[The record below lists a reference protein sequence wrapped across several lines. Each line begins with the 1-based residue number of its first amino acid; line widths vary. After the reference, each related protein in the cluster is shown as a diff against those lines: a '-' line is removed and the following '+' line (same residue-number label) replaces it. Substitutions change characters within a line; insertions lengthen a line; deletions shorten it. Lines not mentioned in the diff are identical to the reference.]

1 MRTSKAKYP
10 STGKKSGGSAADIL
24 SRLASVLDVEFRLS
38 LDGEKI
44 ENLVY
49 QLTGKGSKL
58 LAVQGVDFDFEA
70 GPFEGAM
77 SGGRGISFGR
87 RFVAGVEVDAWVAQ
101 ENRGTL
107 HWTEN
112 VDESRWKETT
122 EDAAFEAI
130 HPSTQVHG
138 WVGLAFVYVGGA
150 INSWCWL
157 FANAD
162 YARRIYYVIHEAA
175 SYNADGTINVAMIQ
189 YATYASG
196 EGPIQVVDICQAG
209 DSGRILLAGD
219 DTTVG
224 STVDLVTFAAAMEAD
239 ANVGGIGYDGYGVVQ
254 AVERDTGA
262 LWRSDDSGATF
273 AKVTS
278 FFLDGVEVSHLP
290 SEAPF
295 YFDKWGSL
303 LAQYGQWVSVNTG
316 YIAGGIG
323 FVHSDDGEHWF
334 SSADPATRFY
344 SAASD
349 GMRWFGT
356 NGYYGTG
363 SPIFE
368 LIVSVIPVKRR
379 LSMEKG
385 AVVDGPLILRDLPN
399 APLLGTDSLGG
410 VKQAVVTTPS
420 TATEIHLLGVDTSGN
435 LCQWTWYVGTAAPVS
450 TPVAGD
456 LAFSVVPES
465 P

>member
-157 FANAD
+157 FSNAD

-278 FFLDGVEVSHLP
+278 FFL
-290 SEAPF
+290 
-295 YFDKWGSL
+295 
-303 LAQYGQWVSVNTG
+303 
-316 YIAGGIG
+316 
-323 FVHSDDGEHWF
+323 
-334 SSADPATRFY
+334 
-344 SAASD
+344 
-349 GMRWFGT
+349 
-356 NGYYGTG
+356 
-363 SPIFE
+363 
-368 LIVSVIPVKRR
+368 
-379 LSMEKG
+379 
-385 AVVDGPLILRDLPN
+385 
-399 APLLGTDSLGG
+399 
-410 VKQAVVTTPS
+410 
-420 TATEIHLLGVDTSGN
+420 
-435 LCQWTWYVGTAAPVS
+435 
-450 TPVAGD
+450 
-456 LAFSVVPES
+456 
-465 P
+465 